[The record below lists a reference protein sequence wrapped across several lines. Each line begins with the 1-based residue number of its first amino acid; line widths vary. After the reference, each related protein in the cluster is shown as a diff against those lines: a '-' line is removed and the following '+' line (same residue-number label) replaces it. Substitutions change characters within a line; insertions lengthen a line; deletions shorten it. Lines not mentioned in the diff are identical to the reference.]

1 MKVLVV
7 DESAERAQLLREGLE
22 RAGHEVAASL
32 TSALALLRTI
42 DRVAPDI
49 VVIDTESPSRDVLE
63 HLVVLSQHTPRPV
76 VMFATDDAPET
87 IRRAVRA
94 GVSAYIVDG
103 LEPARVKSIVAA
115 AVATFDEFQR
125 LRLQLAE
132 RRDIDR
138 AKAILMKQHRLDEQ
152 AAYSMLRRI
161 AMDRNLRI
169 GEVAQR
175 VIDGA

>member
-1 MKVLVV
+1 MKVLIV
-7 DESAERAQLLREGLE
+7 DESAERAPLLRDGLE
-22 RAGHEVAASL
+22 RAGYEVTQSL
-32 TSALALLRTI
+32 SSA
-42 DRVAPDI
+42 DI
-49 VVIDTESPSRDVLE
+49 MVIHTESPSRDVLE
-63 HLVVLSQHTPRPV
+63 HLVTLSQHTPRPV
-76 VMFATDDAPET
+76 VMFATDGAPET

-103 LEPARVKSIVAA
+103 LDPARVKSIVAA
-115 AVATFDEFQR
+115 AIATFEEFQR

-132 RRDIDR
+132 RKSVER
-138 AKAILMKQHRLDEQ
+138 AKAILMKKHRLDEE

>member
-1 MKVLVV
+1 VKVLIV
-7 DESAERAQLLREGLE
+7 DESAERAELLREGL
-22 RAGHEVAASL
+22 RQAGYEVAAAL
-32 TSALALLRTI
+32 TSALAMLRTI
-42 DRVAPDI
+42 EELRPDI

-76 VMFATDDAPET
+76 VMFASDGAPDT

-103 LEPARVKSIVAA
+103 LDPARVKSIVASA
-115 AVATFDEFQR
+115 IATFDEFQR
-125 LRLQLAE
+125 LRRQLAE
-132 RRDIDR
+132 RKDVDR
-138 AKAILMKQHRLDEQ
+138 AKAILMKKHRLDEE
-152 AAYSMLRRI
+152 AAYSMLRKI

>member
-7 DESAERAQLLREGLE
+7 DESPERGELLREGLE
-22 RAGHEVAASL
+22 RAGYEVAASL
-32 TSALALLRTI
+32 TSALALLRAI
-42 DRVAPDI
+42 DRVSPDI
-49 VVIDTESPSRDVLE
+49 IVIDTESPSRDVLE

-76 VMFATDDAPET
+76 VMFATDGAPET
-87 IRRAVRA
+87 IRRAMRA

-103 LEPARVKSIVAA
+103 LDPARVKSIVAA
-115 AVATFDEFQR
+115 AIATFEEFQR

-132 RRDIDR
+132 RKDVER
-138 AKAILMKQHRLDEQ
+138 AKALLMKRHRLDEE
-152 AAYSMLRRI
+152 AAYSMLRKI